1 MPCDKPEGMHC
12 CLQVKEVP
20 DRPEAADEAIKADV
34 RALLRHIKTEAEQA
48 DQCPTDGD
56 QSDLHQR
63 ANMTGGAE
71 SSSQEDKWPLEHF
84 LDEDRRLDASSPST
98 VISGT
103 EKADGPSAPATNVVC
118 IISNDLGF
126 DKLLWAC
133 KNAGCQTVAMCDL
146 THSTYKH
153 ADVLLSWEMAESGL
167 Y

>member
-1 MPCDKPEGMHC
+1 MISLKALHC

-48 DQCPTDGD
+48 DQGPTDED
-56 QSDLHQR
+56 QMR
-63 ANMTGGAE
+63 TTMTGGAE

-103 EKADGPSAPATNVVC
+103 EKVDGPSAPATNVVC